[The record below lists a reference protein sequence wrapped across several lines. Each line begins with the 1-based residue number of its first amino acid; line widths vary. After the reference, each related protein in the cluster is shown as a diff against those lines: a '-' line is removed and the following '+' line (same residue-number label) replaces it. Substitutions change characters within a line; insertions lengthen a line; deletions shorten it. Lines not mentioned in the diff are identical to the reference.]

1 MKIVSENVEYR
12 RTNVVEGKNGKYYMH
27 TFEDENNSL
36 QFYCKEPVSLNK
48 GDVCKVVFQV
58 GLYNGKP
65 NFNMIGVENGN
76 K

>member
-36 QFYCKEPVSLNK
+36 QFYCKEPVTLNK
-48 GDVCKVVFQV
+48 GDTCRVVFQV
-58 GLYNGKP
+58 GIYNGKP

>member
-1 MKIVSENVEYR
+1 
-12 RTNVVEGKNGKYYMH
+12 MH

-36 QFYCKEPVSLNK
+36 QFYCKEPVTLNK
-48 GDVCKVVFQV
+48 GDTCRVVFQV
-58 GLYNGKP
+58 GIYNGKP